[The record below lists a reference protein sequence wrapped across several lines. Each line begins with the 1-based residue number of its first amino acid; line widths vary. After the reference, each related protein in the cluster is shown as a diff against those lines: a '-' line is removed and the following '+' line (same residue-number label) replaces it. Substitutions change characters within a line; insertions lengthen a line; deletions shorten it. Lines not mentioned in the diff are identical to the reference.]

1 MDTQFFQHYLLILKC
16 FFLFL
21 PILHMPPLLPK
32 KGQGGDQNPRVRRND
47 CTLMCT
53 DGHHC
58 RKQNACYPIPSC
70 WNAGITVPLAPCPN
84 GHFVMVPSL
93 NDDMAHPSP
102 LLLKAP
108 FWILPSEV
116 DQFTLRLGHDT
127 HWFSSPCGALYPYI
141 MIPIQ
146 MPLPTWWLVS
156 PIIQCSALGHH

>member
-1 MDTQFFQHYLLILKC
+1 MC

-84 GHFVMVPSL
+84 GHFVMVPILMMIWPTLVHCCS
-93 NDDMAHPSP
+93 
-102 LLLKAP
+102 K
-108 FWILPSEV
+108 LPSEYCP
-116 DQFTLRLGHDT
+116 QR
-127 HWFSSPCGALYPYI
+127 
-141 MIPIQ
+141 
-146 MPLPTWWLVS
+146 
-156 PIIQCSALGHH
+156 